1 MSLHPKQSGG
11 REELLDDFRSLT
23 AAFAGRRYGMRSAG
37 ARRRLLAGPGQCP
50 DGGGR

>member
-1 MSLHPKQSGG
+1 MSPHPKQSGS
-11 REELLDDFRSLT
+11 REQLLDDFISQV

-37 ARRRLLAGPGQCP
+37 ARRRLRAESGQCP